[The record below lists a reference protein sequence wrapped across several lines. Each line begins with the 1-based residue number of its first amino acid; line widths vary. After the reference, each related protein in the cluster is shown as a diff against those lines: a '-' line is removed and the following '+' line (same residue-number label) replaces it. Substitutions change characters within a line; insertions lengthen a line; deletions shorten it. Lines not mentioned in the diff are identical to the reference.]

1 MSHRTTVAAL
11 AVAAVVAAAVLS
23 APATALAAPPAAG
36 NAPAP
41 GNAPVPGA
49 SALTN
54 LDHLDFLLDDVPL
67 LSGVPGHTTY
77 RQSSDPTA
85 RAPWV
90 YADRDADGTY
100 RRVGGGTLDPPSGHW
115 GQGAFDA
122 DDISRAA
129 VVYVR
134 DWQQDRTPSSLATAR
149 ELLRSLT
156 YLQTSAGPNAGDVV
170 LWQQPDGTLNTTPTP
185 PDSPDPSDSADSFWT
200 ARTIWALGE
209 AYPAFRHSDPG
220 FGRFLQDRLHLAIGA
235 LERGSLAQY
244 GRYDT
249 VNGSRVPAWL
259 VADSTSAT
267 AEAVLGL
274 SAYTEAVPSDGVV
287 RTALQQETEGVAGMQ
302 RGDTGTWPYGA
313 VLPSATSQSSW
324 NAWGGMAPAALARA
338 GAVLRRSAWEQ
349 DAERA
354 TARFGTQLLTTG
366 GPDNGWTPTPF
377 DRTQIAY
384 GADSLVESFTATADV
399 TGNGG
404 QATLAGIAASW
415 FFGANPAGV
424 PVYDRA
430 TGACVDGVAADG
442 TVNRGCGAES
452 AIHTAL
458 SMLALDAHP
467 TARATATGI
476 DGRSA
481 VQGITTVEAE
491 SGVLAGGA
499 AVEQHPTAW
508 TGSANWSGSAS
519 VHAPVG
525 GTVTVALPAGHGPV
539 VLAPVVS
546 QQAGPAGTT
555 TWTTSGPEQP
565 TTSGPGQPTTS
576 GPRHPTI
583 LGRTPNGGAG
593 RQGSAPTSAF
603 LHPLR
608 LGTVVPAGVTSV
620 TARVTSGTLDLDAVL
635 VQPVVAHLGLTG
647 ARPLDLV
654 ADSTGSA
661 RAGTLPGAAGRTASV
676 YDADGRLV
684 RTVHLR
690 SDRVPLAGA
699 GFTVVR

>member
-1 MSHRTTVAAL
+1 MSHRTTRTATVAVL
-11 AVAAVVAAAVLS
+11 AVAAVVAT
-23 APATALAAPPAAG
+23 TALAGPAATAASVPAAR
-36 NAPAP
+36 APSVADT
-41 GNAPVPGA
+41 GSAG
-49 SALTN
+49 ALTN

-67 LSGVPGHTTY
+67 LPGVPGHTTY
-77 RQSSDPTA
+77 DLAADPVA

-90 YADRDADGTY
+90 YADRDPDGTY
-100 RRVGGGTLDPPSGHW
+100 RRVGGGTLDPATGHW

-134 DWQQDRTPSSLATAR
+134 DWQQNHTSSSRDTAR

-156 YLQTSAGPNAGDVV
+156 YLQTSSGPDAGNVV

-209 AYPAFRHSDPG
+209 AYPAFQHGDPA
-220 FGRFLQDRLHLAIGA
+220 FARFLQDRLHLAIGA
-235 LERGSLAQY
+235 LERGSLAEY
-244 GRYDT
+244 GRYDR
-249 VNGSRVPAWL
+249 VNGSRVPSWL
-259 VADSTSAT
+259 IADSTSAT

-274 SAYTEAVPSDGVV
+274 GAYTGAVPSDRLV
-287 RTALQQETEGVAGMQ
+287 RTVLRREADGIAAMQ

-313 VLPSATSQSSW
+313 ILPSATSQSSW

-338 GAVLRRSAWEQ
+338 GSVLHRTSWER

-354 TARFGTQLLTTG
+354 TAQFGVQLLTTG

-384 GADSLVESFTATADV
+384 GADSLVQSFVDTADA
-399 TGNGG
+399 TGNRG
-404 QATLAGIAASW
+404 QAALAAVAASW
-415 FFGANPAGV
+415 FTGANPAGV
-424 PVYDRA
+424 PVYDTA
-430 TGACVDGVAADG
+430 TGACVDGIAGDG

-452 AIHTAL
+452 AIHTAMT
-458 SMLALDAHP
+458 MLALDAHP
-467 TARATATGI
+467 AIRAAAT
-476 DGRSA
+476 DVSGRST
-481 VQGITTVEAE
+481 VRGITTVEAE

-499 AVEQHPTAW
+499 TLEEHPTAW

-519 VHAPVG
+519 VLAPAG
-525 GTVTVALPAGHGPV
+525 GTVTITLPVGHGPV

-546 QQAGPAGTT
+546 QQAGPSGTT
-555 TWTTSGPEQP
+555 AWTTGGTRPV
-565 TTSGPGQPTTS
+565 T
-576 GPRHPTI
+576 
-583 LGRTPNGGAG
+583 LGRTANGGAG
-593 RQGSAPTSAF
+593 AQGTAPTPAF

-608 LGTVVPAGVTSV
+608 LGTVVPAGVTTV
-620 TARVTSGTLDLDAVL
+620 TARVASGTLDLDAVL

-661 RAGTLPGAAGRTASV
+661 RTGTVPGAAGRTASV
-676 YDADGRLV
+676 YAADGRLV
-684 RTVHLR
+684 RTVRLR
-690 SDRVPLAGA
+690 DDRVPLAPA
-699 GFTVVR
+699 GFTVVS

>member
-1 MSHRTTVAAL
+1 MPHRTTTVAAL
-11 AVAAVVAAAVLS
+11 AVAAVVTTTVLTLPTAAVA
-23 APATALAAPPAAG
+23 APATT
-36 NAPAP
+36 APATTAK
-41 GNAPVPGA
+41 APAG
-49 SALTN
+49 SGGTLTN

-77 RQSSDPTA
+77 DQASDPTA

-100 RRVGGGTLDPPSGHW
+100 RRVGGGTLDPATGHW

-134 DWQQDRTPSSLATAR
+134 DWEQDRTPSSLDIAR

-156 YLQTSAGPNAGDVV
+156 YLQTSTGPDAGNVV
-170 LWQQPDGTLNTTPTP
+170 LWQQPDGTLDTTPTP
-185 PDSPDPSDSADSFWT
+185 PDSPNPSDSADSFWT

-209 AYPAFRHSDPG
+209 AYPAFRHTDPG
-220 FGRFLQDRLHLAIGA
+220 FARFLQDRLHLAIGA

-259 VADSTSAT
+259 IADSTSAT

-274 SAYTEAVPSDGVV
+274 SAYSAAVPSDHGV
-287 RTALQQETEGVAGMQ
+287 RTVLQHETEGIAGMQ
-302 RGDTGTWPYGA
+302 RGGPGTWPYGA
-313 VLPSATSQSSW
+313 VLPSATSQSTW

-338 GAVLRRSAWEQ
+338 GAVLHRSAWEQ

-354 TARFGTQLLTTG
+354 TAQFGTQLLTSG

-384 GADSLVESFTATADV
+384 GADSLVESFTATADA
-399 TGNGG
+399 TGNDG
-404 QATLAGIAASW
+404 QAALAGIAASW

-430 TGACVDGVAADG
+430 TGACVDGIAADG

-458 SMLALDAHP
+458 TMLALDAHP
-467 TARATATGI
+467 AIRAAATAI

-491 SGVLAGGA
+491 SGVLGGGA
-499 AVEQHPTAW
+499 TVVQNATAW

-519 VHAPVG
+519 VQAPAG
-525 GTVTVALPAGHGPV
+525 GTVTIALPAGHGPV

-546 QQAGPAGTT
+546 QQAGAAGTT
-555 TWTTSGPEQP
+555 TWTTSAPGRP
-565 TTSGPGQPTTS
+565 TRLGTTQ
-576 GPRHPTI
+576 
-583 LGRTPNGGAG
+583 NGGAG
-593 RQGSAPTSAF
+593 EQGSAPTSTF

-608 LGTVVPAGVTSV
+608 LATVVPAGVTSI
-620 TARVTSGTLDLDAVL
+620 TARVTSGALDLDAVL

-647 ARPLDLV
+647 AKPVDLV
-654 ADSTGSA
+654 VDSTGSA
-661 RAGTLPGAAGRTASV
+661 RSGTIVGGRGRTASV
-676 YDADGRLV
+676 FDADGRLV
-684 RTVHLR
+684 RSVHLR
-690 SDRVPLAGA
+690 ADSVPLAPG
-699 GFTVVR
+699 GFTVVG

>member
-1 MSHRTTVAAL
+1 MSHRTTTVAAL
-11 AVAAVVAAAVLS
+11 TAAVVVATSVLTTPAA
-23 APATALAAPPAAG
+23 ALAAPTAEGAG
-36 NAPAP
+36 TAGHPT
-41 GNAPVPGA
+41 
-49 SALTN
+49 STLTN

-67 LSGVPGHTTY
+67 LPGIPGHTTY
-77 RQSSDPTA
+77 AQAGDPTA

-100 RRVGGGTLDPPSGHW
+100 RRVGGGTLDPATGHW

-134 DWQQDRTPSSLATAR
+134 AWQQQRTPGSLDTAR

-156 YLQTSAGPNAGDVV
+156 YLQTATGPDAGNVV
-170 LWQQPDGTLNTTPTP
+170 LWQQSDGTLNTSPTP

-209 AYPAFRHSDPG
+209 AYPAFRHTDPG
-220 FGRFLQDRLHLAIGA
+220 FARFLQDRLHLAVGA
-235 LERGSLAQY
+235 LGRGSLAEY

-259 VADSTSAT
+259 IADSTSAT

-274 SAYTEAVPSDGVV
+274 SAYTAAVPTDRDV
-287 RTALQQETEGVAGMQ
+287 RTVLQGETEGVAAMQ
-302 RGDTGTWPYGA
+302 RGGTGTWPYGA
-313 VLPSATSQSSW
+313 VLPSATSQSTW

-338 GAVLRRSAWEQ
+338 GSVLHRTAWER
-349 DAERA
+349 DAEQA
-354 TARFGTQLLTTG
+354 TAQFGTQLLTTG

-384 GADSLVESFTATADV
+384 GADSLVQSFTATADA
-399 TGNGG
+399 TGNRG
-404 QATLAGIAASW
+404 QEALAGIAASW

-424 PVYDRA
+424 PVYDRT
-430 TGACVDGVAADG
+430 TGTCVDGIAADG

-458 SMLALDAHP
+458 TMLALDAHP
-467 TARATATGI
+467 AIRATATGI
-476 DGRSA
+476 DGRST
-481 VQGITTVEAE
+481 VHGITTVEAE
-491 SGVLAGGA
+491 SGTLAGGA
-499 AVEQHPTAW
+499 AVVQHPTAW

-519 VHAPVG
+519 VHATAG
-525 GTVTVALPAGHGPV
+525 GSITVTLPAGHGPV

-546 QQAGPAGTT
+546 RQAGPAGTT
-555 TWTTSGPEQP
+555 TWTTSGPGRP
-565 TTSGPGQPTTS
+565 TT
-576 GPRHPTI
+576 

-593 RQGSAPTSAF
+593 EQGTAPTSTV
-603 LHPLR
+603 LRPLT
-608 LGTVVPAGVTSV
+608 LGAVVPTQVTSV
-620 TARVTSGTLDLDAVL
+620 TARVASGSLDLDAVL

-654 ADSTGSA
+654 VDSTGSA
-661 RAGTLPGAAGRTASV
+661 RAGTVTGASGRTASV
-676 YDADGRLV
+676 YAADGRLV

-690 SDRVPLAGA
+690 SDAVPLARA